1 MTQNA
6 IHFILNYFFL
16 LQKGTPPKLIF
27 VVCNF
32 LFLAC
37 VPVRFMMYME
47 PNEEDYYRGL
57 EEAFLV
63 FAVPGKYSMYLQQKI
78 HFDFTYLIIPIYF

>member
-1 MTQNA
+1 
-6 IHFILNYFFL
+6 
-16 LQKGTPPKLIF
+16 
-27 VVCNF
+27 
-32 LFLAC
+32 
-37 VPVRFMMYME
+37 MMYME

-78 HFDFTYLIIPIYF
+78 HFDFTKLFQYLFRIMVLLGLFLWCYQIDWTFRGHDIRYDHG